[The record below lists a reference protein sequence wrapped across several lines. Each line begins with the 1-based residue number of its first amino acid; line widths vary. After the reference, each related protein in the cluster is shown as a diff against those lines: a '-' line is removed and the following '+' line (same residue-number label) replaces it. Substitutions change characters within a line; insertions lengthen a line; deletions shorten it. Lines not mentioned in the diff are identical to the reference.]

1 MFFAPEMFATNSP
14 KDDKDKPKPIN
25 KAQDS
30 MKRGEKTD
38 IWALGITLYYMLAG
52 QYPCQDA
59 ASPLQLRDYIINRP
73 INFDMIKH
81 DEARNLI

>member
-59 ASPLQLRDYIINRP
+59 TSPLQLRDYIINRP